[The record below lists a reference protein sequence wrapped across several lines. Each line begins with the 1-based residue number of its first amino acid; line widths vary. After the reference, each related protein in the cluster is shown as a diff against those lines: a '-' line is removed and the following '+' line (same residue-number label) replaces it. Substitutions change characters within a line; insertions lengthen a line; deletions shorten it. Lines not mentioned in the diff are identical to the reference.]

1 MSKRKILIGC
11 SVFAI
16 LTAGA
21 LIYTLQDHKLTI
33 DEDQLTVIDRPA
45 RIRPDYHD
53 VTIPAN
59 IAPLNFLVAEQGTHY
74 NLRVSSKKGE
84 PVEVSSP
91 SPRMV
96 IPEKNWR
103 ELLGANRGEDLQ
115 FDVYVKTDSGR
126 WHHFPP
132 IVNRIAHDDIDGFLV
147 YRNIHPTHHLRN
159 GKVSIRQRNLTNYD
173 ELIVL
178 EGEYARNGC
187 INCHTFCNNRTDKM
201 FIGIRNTQYGASSTL
216 LVQDGVAKKI
226 GTRFGYTSWHP
237 SGRLAT
243 YSINKVTQ
251 FYHSA
256 QSEVRDEV
264 DLDSALLYYVIDS
277 QTIKTTPEIS
287 RKDRLETYPTW
298 SPDGRYLYFC
308 ASPVLWTEQDDFPP
322 ARYSEVKYDL
332 HRISY
337 DIDSDRWGRLETIL
351 SARDTGMSIL
361 LPRISPDGRWLLFC
375 MCNYGSFPIFQS
387 SSDLYMIDLEL
398 AQQTGRYEP
407 RRLAIN
413 SSQSESWHSWSANS
427 RWIAFSSRKDNGLFT
442 RSYLAYVDQEGKV
455 HKPVLLPQKDP
466 TYYDS
471 CLWTYSVPEL
481 VTEPV
486 RVTGEELGRVIRG
499 SEAISAGMPVTMAT
513 PKAVT
518 LPGQDQRWPTERE

>member
-1 MSKRKILIGC
+1 MSRYRIVLGC
-11 SVFAI
+11 FVFAI
-16 LTAGA
+16 LPACA
-21 LIYTLQDHKLTI
+21 VIYALQDPKFTI
-33 DEDQLTVIDRPA
+33 DDDQLTIVGRPA
-45 RIRPDYHD
+45 RIRPDYSD

-59 IAPLNFLVAEQGTHY
+59 IAPLNFLVEEDGSRYH
-74 NLRVSSKKGE
+74 LKISSKQGRI
-84 PVEVSSP
+84 VEVSSR
-91 SPRMV
+91 SAKIV
-96 IPEKNWR
+96 IPENQWR
-103 ELLGANRGEDLQ
+103 ELLDANRGEQLQ
-115 FDVYVKTDSGR
+115 FDVYVKTDGGR
-126 WHHFPP
+126 WTRFSP
-132 IVNRIAHDDIDGFLV
+132 IVNQIARDDIDGFLA

-159 GKVSIRQRNLTNYD
+159 GTVSIRQRNLSNYD
-173 ELIVL
+173 ELVVL

-201 FIGIRNTQYGASSTL
+201 FIGIRNTQNGASSTL
-216 LVQDGVAKKI
+216 LIEDGVAKKI
-226 GTRFGYTSWHP
+226 GARFGYTSWHP

-243 YSINKVTQ
+243 YSINKITQ

-264 DLDSALLYYVIDS
+264 DLDSALVYYVLDS

-308 ASPVLWTEQDDFPP
+308 SAPVLWTDQNEFPP
-322 ARYSEVKYDL
+322 ARYAQVKYDL

-337 DIDSDRWGRLETIL
+337 DIDSDQWGKAETIL
-351 SARDTGMSIL
+351 SAQETGLSIL

-398 AQQTGRYEP
+398 ARQTGRYEP
-407 RRLAIN
+407 RRLDIN
-413 SSQSESWHSWSANS
+413 STQSESWHSWSTNS
-427 RWIAFSSRKDNGLFT
+427 RWIAFSSKKGNGLFT
-442 RSYLAYVDQEGKV
+442 RSYLAYVDGAGKV
-455 HKPVLLPQKDP
+455 HKPILLPQKDP

-471 CLWTYSVPEL
+471 CLWTFSVPEL

-486 RVTGEELGRVIRG
+486 RLSGEELGRVIRG
-499 SEAISAGMPVTMAT
+499 AEAIAADMPVTMAT
-513 PKAVT
+513 PKAAV
-518 LPGQDQRWPTERE
+518 PPDQDQRWPTERE